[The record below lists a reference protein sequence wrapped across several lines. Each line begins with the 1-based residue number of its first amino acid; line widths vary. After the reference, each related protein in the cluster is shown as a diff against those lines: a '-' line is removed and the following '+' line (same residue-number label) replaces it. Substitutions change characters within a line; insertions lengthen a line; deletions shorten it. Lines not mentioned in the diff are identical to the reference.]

1 MAAEADGQEES
12 GKQAE
17 DEAEEEAEEAEEAA
31 WALAEQEE
39 ALRRAEAA
47 WRRSAQAESS
57 GAFERLMGPLLG
69 PRTQLPNGPTG

>member
-1 MAAEADGQEES
+1 MGYECGTEAEAEVE
-12 GKQAE
+12 
-17 DEAEEEAEEAEEAA
+17 EAEEEAEEAA

-57 GAFERLMGPLLG
+57 GAFERLLGPLLG
-69 PRTQLPNGPTG
+69 VMVISASMHGSPSSS